1 MDAQLIIV
9 WVIHVRSI
17 FFLVFVFW
25 VFLLFGFFLACR
37 AFSYLSPQLTFTF
50 LHVVKFIYLSMR
62 VLLLPVL
69 GLLLFVNHHLYS
81 SGGPRGLICSIQIG
95 PLNCQ
100 FHFLCISAVTF
111 YLTQTPYKKKARDLI
126 LTMHVLFKWKL
137 STSRALATQTDIILA
152 NDY

>member
-111 YLTQTPYKKKARDLI
+111 YLTQTPYKKKSQRSYFDYAC
-126 LTMHVLFKWKL
+126 
-137 STSRALATQTDIILA
+137 II
-152 NDY
+152 

>member
-17 FFLVFVFW
+17 FFSCFCILGFFVVWF
-25 VFLLFGFFLACR
+25 FFLACR

-95 PLNCQ
+95 PLYCQ

-111 YLTQTPYKKKARDLI
+111 YLTQTPYKKKSQRSYFDYAC
-126 LTMHVLFKWKL
+126 
-137 STSRALATQTDIILA
+137 II
-152 NDY
+152 

>member
-17 FFLVFVFW
+17 FFSCFCILGFVVFVF
-25 VFLLFGFFLACR
+25 LLACR

-95 PLNCQ
+95 PLYCQ

-111 YLTQTPYKKKARDLI
+111 YLTQTPYKKARDLI

>member
-17 FFLVFVFW
+17 FFSCFCILGFVVFVF
-25 VFLLFGFFLACR
+25 LLACR

-95 PLNCQ
+95 PLYCQ

-111 YLTQTPYKKKARDLI
+111 YLTQTPYKKTEI
-126 LTMHVLFKWKL
+126 LFWLCMYYLNGNYLH
-137 STSRALATQTDIILA
+137 REH
-152 NDY
+152 